1 MKKGL
6 GCKLLVLC
14 GLSLLFFAGNALA
27 QDSALSSS
35 DCVKCHDK
43 EPADIAAAGAKHQT
57 AVSCQ
62 DCHIGHPPQVAD
74 NVPECS
80 MCHEGKPHYELPECM
95 GCHNPHRPLEIALT
109 GDMTAPC
116 LSCHDSQ
123 KAQLD
128 ANPSKHTLLACSFC
142 HADQHGVIPECVKC
156 HEPHSAQQT
165 QADCGICHKAHMPAT
180 VTYGAETANAHCA
193 ACHQTANQ
201 LLMASPYKHKDVACV
216 TCHTER
222 HKMVPACTDCHGT
235 PHAGGIHEKFPNC
248 GDCHSIAHDL
258 NK

>member
-1 MKKGL
+1 
-6 GCKLLVLC
+6 
-14 GLSLLFFAGNALA
+14 
-27 QDSALSSS
+27 
-35 DCVKCHDK
+35 
-43 EPADIAAAGAKHQT
+43 
-57 AVSCQ
+57 
-62 DCHIGHPPQVAD
+62 
-74 NVPECS
+74 
-80 MCHEGKPHYELPECM
+80 
-95 GCHNPHRPLEIALT
+95 
-109 GDMTAPC
+109 
-116 LSCHDSQ
+116 
-123 KAQLD
+123 
-128 ANPSKHTLLACSFC
+128 
-142 HADQHGVIPECVKC
+142 
-156 HEPHSAQQT
+156 
-165 QADCGICHKAHMPAT
+165 MPAT